1 MNDWSTIDQQMK
13 SYSPF
18 LRDQLRIS
26 PPDSNAVATT
36 IAQEIRSLPKEVI
49 QPLLSGDTVLL
60 SDRLDEL
67 AAFQSFM
74 DIAQANPGHP
84 GLVRA
89 QVITQNYIAFVYLGD
104 ACFKALKQGTAS
116 GSVTKRCCKFLTDNP
131 VRAFRNAVAHANW
144 KYKPDF
150 SGLVFWARKGS
161 EPSEPMTRFEVSQN
175 DLGFWQM
182 LARCVA
188 YVAYSEARDLLNL
201 R

>member
-13 SYSPF
+13 SYSHF
-18 LRDQLRIS
+18 LRDQLGIS
-26 PPDSNAVATT
+26 PPDSDAVATK

-60 SDRLDEL
+60 SDRLAEL
-67 AAFQSFM
+67 RAFQSFM
-74 DIAQANPGHP
+74 DMARSAPGHP
-84 GLVRA
+84 ELVRA

-104 ACFKALKQGTAS
+104 ACFKALKQGMARD
-116 GSVTKRCCKFLTDNP
+116 SVTRRCCEFLIDNP
-131 VRAFRNAVAHANW
+131 VRAFRNALAHANW

-161 EPSEPMTRFEVSQN
+161 DPNETMERLEVSQT

-188 YVAYSEARDLLNL
+188 YVAYTEARDCQT

>member
-49 QPLLSGDTVLL
+49 QRLLSGDTVLL

-104 ACFKALKQGTAS
+104 ACFKALKQGMAS